1 VVPQEGFSAA
11 PGGEL
16 PHYGIVNRI
25 RDLLTGYEPPPPQRD
40 IPLEDQPLEA
50 MVPPMLQTDSPRL
63 WATQRVALEQ
73 GPPELKT
80 EMNKRLAATQA
91 KAESEAVNFPGESA
105 AVRAAIDEPAENL
118 IANLNRRANEALAEA
133 QDTMQAMRGT
143 QSPRDISRTGR
154 QKVVDSLSQARSD
167 ESDIWGRVPKK
178 AEGDYDSARGAYDE
192 IVASRSPNDDPSE
205 IPSYLDKAFKT
216 EAKVRKLRAKA
227 EKGKELTDE
236 EIAFIQDNAVT
247 LNDIHALRKRVG
259 QDWFAEVRSDAP
271 NRNKLRILNDL
282 RDALLDDMSRVDAD
296 GVDKAIAFSR
306 ALNEKF
312 TKGEI
317 GDLLSLSRTGVAK
330 VDAPLTFE
338 TILGE
343 KSASRGIQQ
352 LLRGTPDARPELEN
366 FVRSRFILQA
376 TDERG
381 VMNSKTAERLLR
393 DLRERGVFEE
403 LPELETEIKSVIA
416 QNDRAA
422 NLAERAA
429 IVEKRGGAR
438 LQKGSNESLASVFA
452 GKPIGQEVDVILDA
466 ADPRRALQLAR
477 ALRTRM
483 QRNPGA
489 EQGLKR
495 QFAERLLE
503 RSRGSDMEAKG
514 AKYARLVDQNKQVL
528 EAAGFSA
535 DEIQRLRVV
544 GKALTQIQR
553 PIGAEGVK
561 NISEALPSKLID
573 LIGRFTGATM
583 GGEAGKEMGSSLVL
597 AGYGSTNVQ
606 KVVMRIVRDKPA
618 EVIMDTVFDN
628 ALFKALMV
636 KPTDPLH

>member
-1 VVPQEGFSAA
+1 
-11 PGGEL
+11 
-16 PHYGIVNRI
+16 
-25 RDLLTGYEPPPPQRD
+25 
-40 IPLEDQPLEA
+40 
-50 MVPPMLQTDSPRL
+50 
-63 WATQRVALEQ
+63 
-73 GPPELKT
+73 
-80 EMNKRLAATQA
+80 
-91 KAESEAVNFPGESA
+91 
-105 AVRAAIDEPAENL
+105 
-118 IANLNRRANEALAEA
+118 
-133 QDTMQAMRGT
+133 MRGT

-296 GVDKAIAFSR
+296 GVDKANAFSR
-306 ALNEKF
+306 ALKEKF

-317 GDLLSLSRTGVAK
+317 GSQLGTNRAGVAR
-330 VDAPLTFE
+330 VDDPLTFE

-636 KPTDPLH
+636 KPTDPLPKQERAAKVLKSWLLGAGVQELTSEEDQDQGPQ